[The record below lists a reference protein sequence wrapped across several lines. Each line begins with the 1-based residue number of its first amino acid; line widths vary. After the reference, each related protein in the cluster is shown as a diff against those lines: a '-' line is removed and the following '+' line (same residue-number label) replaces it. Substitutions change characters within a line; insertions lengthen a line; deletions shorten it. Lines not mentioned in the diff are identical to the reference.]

1 MPITPAFT
9 VAATSTLGSVLL
21 TDTSTGSDVGLDS
34 RNVTF
39 YKTDG
44 SIFLSTTWDIGDTT
58 KTIALLEKDYALN
71 VKVDWLTAAVVSYTT
86 SKLFGSNAFMLT
98 ELSTL
103 TRLQTS
109 MPTQMNDRDFYFYKI
124 VLGVEIA
131 GVTHAIDLMED
142 QYAAQGCIDRGQ
154 FLITNKNLFY

>member
-1 MPITPAFT
+1 MPLTPAFT
-9 VAATSTLGSVLL
+9 VAATSSLGSVIVS
-21 TDTSTGSDVGLDS
+21 DTSTGSDVGLTS

-44 SIFLSTTWDIGDTT
+44 TVFYSTTWAIGDAT
-58 KTIALLEKDYALN
+58 KTIALLTTDLALN
-71 VKVDWLTAAVVSYTT
+71 VKVDWLTADVVTYTT
-86 SKLFGSNAFMLT
+86 TRLFGSTAFLLT

-124 VLGVEIA
+124 VLGVEIS
-131 GVTHAIDLMED
+131 GVGHSIDLMED
-142 QYAAQGCIDRGQ
+142 QFAAQGCIDRGQ
-154 FLITNKNLFY
+154 YLITNKNLFY